1 MKKLI
6 VALLTAAA
14 LVVSAGAVD
23 LYVDTV
29 KLEPDSPPV
38 IVDGRTLVPVRAI
51 FEALGAEVEW
61 DADTRTATGTRGDT
75 TVSVQI
81 DNTTA
86 YVNGESRVL
95 DVPAR
100 LINNRTMV
108 PARFISESFGCQ
120 VFWDQAT
127 QTVRVASKLYTVT
140 RVVDGDT
147 IVVDIDG
154 TAETVRLIGVD
165 TPESVHPDADKNTEA
180 GVAASD
186 YTKAALEGKEV
197 ELELD
202 VQERDK
208 YGRLLAYVYLDGVM
222 YNKTL
227 LEEGVA
233 DIATYPPNVK
243 YVDDFK
249 AIVAARND
257 SAAEDTTPS
266 TPSTPST
273 SNTSSTPSV
282 GHTSGT
288 YIASKESDKYHK
300 PTCRHAKKITADNE
314 IWFVSA
320 EEAATAGYSPC
331 GTCKPK

>member
-6 VALLTAAA
+6 IALLTTVA
-14 LVVSAGAVD
+14 LAVSAGAVD

-51 FEALGAEVEW
+51 FEALGAEVQW
-61 DADTRTATGTRGDT
+61 DPATRTASGTRGDT

-86 YVNGESRVL
+86 YVNGEARVL
-95 DVPAR
+95 DVPAQ

-108 PARFISESFGCQ
+108 PARFISESFGSR
-120 VFWDQAT
+120 VFWDPAT
-127 QTVRVASKLYTVT
+127 QSVRVSSKLYTVT

-227 LEEGVA
+227 LEEGIA

-249 AIVAARND
+249 TIVSARD
-257 SAAEDTTPS
+257 HSVPEETVPSAPSTSDTTS
-266 TPSTPST
+266 TPSI
-273 SNTSSTPSV
+273 

-300 PTCRHAKKITADNE
+300 PTCRHAKKISADNE

-320 EEAATAGYSPC
+320 DEAAAAGYSPC